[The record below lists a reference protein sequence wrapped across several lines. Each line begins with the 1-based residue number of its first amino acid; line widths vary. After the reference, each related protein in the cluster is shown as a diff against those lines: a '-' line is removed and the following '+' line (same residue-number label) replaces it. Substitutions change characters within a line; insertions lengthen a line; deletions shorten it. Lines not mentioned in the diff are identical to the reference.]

1 MQPLLYLKFGLQ
13 KIEAETFSGD
23 EGSDR
28 EPEPEQRLH
37 LRRLGR
43 RRGRGS
49 KHSLNLDRLLDLAGM
64 RFIVLCHDYL
74 MSTTPFIIRLKVE
87 VSCDLFLAQSAC
99 LVP

>member
-23 EGSDR
+23 EGGDR

-49 KHSLNLDRLLDLAGM
+49 QHTLNLHGLLDIAGM
-64 RFIVLCHDYL
+64 
-74 MSTTPFIIRLKVE
+74 
-87 VSCDLFLAQSAC
+87 
-99 LVP
+99 